1 MLLILFLMMMMMMMF
16 MLLLLLFMLDI
27 FGISDHDLMYSQE
40 AVVTEDEIAESGS
53 HDAIHARVTV

>member
-16 MLLLLLFMLDI
+16 MLLLLFMLDI

-53 HDAIHARVTV
+53 HDAIYARVTV

>member
-1 MLLILFLMMMMMMMF
+1 MSLILFLMMMMMMF
-16 MLLLLLFMLDI
+16 MLLLLFMLDI

>member
-1 MLLILFLMMMMMMMF
+1 MLLILFLMMMMMMF
-16 MLLLLLFMLDI
+16 MLLLLFMLDI